1 MSGLHLYFI
10 TSNQKLLCQVT
21 VRRTLLHCMS
31 PILLI
36 QLRGLQWF
44 LDDCVLSKMPYF
56 CLEVRYFFHIVSMH
70 FIYKITKRL
79 KVMNRKLEILALLQ
93 YQFNDDCLNA
103 FKTKLKIAREL
114 SKCLIYQNSRY
125 TCTQYVLVY
134 QHKC

>member
-44 LDDCVLSKMPYF
+44 LFGLGFFNLDDCVLLRCQKCPTF
-56 CLEVRYFFHIVSMH
+56 CLEDRYFIHIFSMH
-70 FIYKITKRL
+70 FIYKIPKRL
-79 KVMNRKLEILALLQ
+79 KVMNRKPEILA
-93 YQFNDDCLNA
+93 
-103 FKTKLKIAREL
+103 T
-114 SKCLIYQNSRY
+114 
-125 TCTQYVLVY
+125 
-134 QHKC
+134 